1 MGEISHRLRTAIAF
15 LKRNGLAKNNIE
27 IAAVLGL
34 PPSTI
39 SMYVQGT
46 RTPNGEFLLNFCD
59 HYPIR
64 LEWLRFGGED
74 MIKDTRELSLL
85 KRIEELE
92 RKIAEL
98 EAVKKV
104 L

>member
-1 MGEISHRLRTAIAF
+1 MSEISNRLRTAITF

-46 RTPNGEFLLNFCD
+46 RTPNGDFLLSFCD

-64 LEWLRFGGED
+64 LDWLRFGGD
-74 MIKDTRELSLL
+74 SMIKGTREVALL

-98 EAVKKV
+98 EADK
-104 L
+104 